1 MKDVV
6 IERITLELLGT
17 IWEFIA
23 WIIREQ
29 IIGFWCFLLNY

>member
-6 IERITLELLGT
+6 IEIITLELLGT

-23 WIIREQ
+23 WIISFGGGNVEATV
-29 IIGFWCFLLNY
+29 G